1 MNETHWNE
9 RYAASER
16 LFSADPDGT
25 LVELAGGLPPGR
37 ALDLGAGEGRN
48 SLWLASLGWRV
59 TAVDLSDVALTR
71 LAASAVEHDLNV
83 TTEVA
88 DMNEFLGRAGRFD
101 LVVLANIHPAP
112 EERAEL
118 LAGAAAALAPGG
130 HLFIVGH
137 HVDSLGKA
145 GPPRPERLYTE
156 DIVARAFPDLELLR
170 LEKREGRH
178 GDRDEPVTDVVAW
191 ASRPNDATVSS

>member
-1 MNETHWNE
+1 MNDTHWNE

-16 LFSADPDGT
+16 VFSADPDGT

-71 LAASAVEHDLNV
+71 LAASAAERDLEV
-83 TTEVA
+83 TTEVG
-88 DMNEFLGRAGRFD
+88 DMNEFLGRDGRFD
-101 LVVLANIHPAP
+101 LIVLANIHPDP
-112 EERAEL
+112 EERTAL
-118 LAGAAAALAPGG
+118 LARVAAALAPGG

-137 HVDSLGKA
+137 HIDSLGKA

-156 DIVARAFPDLELLR
+156 DIVAKAFPDLELLR

-178 GDRDEPVTDVVAW
+178 GDRDEPVTDIVAW
-191 ASRPNDATVSS
+191 ALRPNDVTVSS

>member
-1 MNETHWNE
+1 MNDTHWNE

-16 LFSADPDGT
+16 VFSADPDGT

-71 LAASAVEHDLNV
+71 LAASAAEHDLEV

-88 DMNEFLGRAGRFD
+88 DMNEFLGRDGQFD
-101 LVVLANIHPAP
+101 LVVLANVHPDP
-112 EERAEL
+112 DERTEL
-118 LAGAAAALAPGG
+118 LARAAAALAPGG

-137 HVDSLGKA
+137 HIDSLGKA

-156 DIVARAFPDLELLR
+156 DILAEAFPDLELLR
-170 LEKREGRH
+170 LEKREGQH
-178 GDRDEPVTDVVAW
+178 GDRGAPVTDIVVW
-191 ASRPNDATVSS
+191 ASRPDDVTVTS